1 MPSRMDLYHRSDNEP
16 QATPS
21 QSRRSRRQ
29 PPVADSQQSVDRLS
43 RRPLSRERLRE
54 EQLPPA
60 SKLKK
65 IPPILKPSAL
75 LAIALLSVGL
85 MGTLGH
91 KSYSVHSNVVQTE
104 KQHDH
109 NTAIDTSDIST
120 DEHEHRK
127 SSSAKKHSKSSSE
140 RDSSTDDQTDD
151 DMTDQQA
158 QDTDTDVSAVGDD
171 GTQQDTNQRRASQS
185 QTQTYNRQS
194 SHHRQSSQTNDNQ
207 STYQTGGN
215 TQQTQTNQAPAAADN
230 QATYTVPNT
239 GGDVQ

>member
-16 QATPS
+16 QATS
-21 QSRRSRRQ
+21 SRSRRSRRQ
-29 PPVADSQQSVDRLS
+29 PPVRDSQQSVDRLS
-43 RRPLSRERLRE
+43 RQPLSRERLRE

-104 KQHDH
+104 KQRDH
-109 NTAIDTSDIST
+109 NTAIDTSDISA
-120 DEHEHRK
+120 DDSEHRK

-140 RDSSTDDQTDD
+140 RDSSSDDQTDGD
-151 DMTDQQA
+151 TTDQQA

-171 GTQQDTNQRRASQS
+171 DTQQSPNQRQSS

>member
-1 MPSRMDLYHRSDNEP
+1 MDLYHRSDNEP

-43 RRPLSRERLRE
+43 RRPLSRERLHE

-104 KQHDH
+104 KQRDH
-109 NTAIDTSDIST
+109 STAIDTSDISGE
-120 DEHEHRK
+120 DSEHSK
-127 SSSAKKHSKSSSE
+127 SSAKKHSKSASD
-140 RDSSTDDQTDD
+140 RDSSSDDQTDQD
-151 DMTDQQA
+151 TADQQA
-158 QDTDTDVSAVGDD
+158 QESDTDVSAVGDGD
-171 GTQQDTNQRRASQS
+171 TQQNVTQHQS
-185 QTQTYNRQS
+185 SEHQTYNQQS
-194 SHHRQSSQTNDNQ
+194 SHRHQSSQDNNQ

-215 TQQTQTNQAPAAADN
+215 TQPAQNNQSPAANDN
-230 QATYTVPNT
+230 QATYTIPNS